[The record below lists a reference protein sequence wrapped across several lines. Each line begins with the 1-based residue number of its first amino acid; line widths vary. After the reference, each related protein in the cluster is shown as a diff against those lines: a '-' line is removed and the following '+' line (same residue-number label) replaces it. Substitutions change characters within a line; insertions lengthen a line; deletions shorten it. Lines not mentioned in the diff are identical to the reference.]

1 MPVQPMIFIFIDH
14 KTIRNEYWKNQK
26 NALQNQKLLS
36 LQQFIFILADRKT
49 GLFQVK
55 HEFFDEILDILC
67 NF

>member
-1 MPVQPMIFIFIDH
+1 MIFIFIDH

-36 LQQFIFILADRKT
+36 LQQFILILADRKT
-49 GLFQVK
+49 GLLQVK
-55 HEFFDEILDILC
+55 YEFFDEILDILC

>member
-36 LQQFIFILADRKT
+36 LQQFISILGDRNF
-49 GLFQVK
+49 GLPSLK

>member
-14 KTIRNEYWKNQK
+14 KTISNEYWKNQK

-36 LQQFIFILADRKT
+36 LQQFISNLGNRKF
-49 GLFQVK
+49 GLPLLK